1 MKEYYI
7 IFFLT
12 FFLSP
17 NQFIPNLKQKHILNV
32 LGHGGSCAG
41 FSIVKEAG
49 VIFIWIAFLC
59 FHCLDWQQWI
69 LIFTPLYIEGGVIIW
84 FYIFTRLV
92 LQRHNIFFV
101 FWNHS
106 SKCTKQNVGEKK
118 GPKSSICFSSYSY
131 KTWKNYFLLLTIQ
144 LKWVCPTYTFD
155 TYFFNNWKSSTT
167 ASMSKNVENMLL
179 CKVSDE

>member
-1 MKEYYI
+1 MLSILVNLINLREFYI

-92 LQRHNIFFV
+92 LQRHNIFLFFETIVPNVQNKMLGKKKDQRALFV
-101 FWNHS
+101 FPAIHI
-106 SKCTKQNVGEKK
+106 KLGR
-118 GPKSSICFSSYSY
+118 
-131 KTWKNYFLLLTIQ
+131 TIFY
-144 LKWVCPTYTFD
+144 C
-155 TYFFNNWKSSTT
+155 
-167 ASMSKNVENMLL
+167 
-179 CKVSDE
+179 

>member
-1 MKEYYI
+1 MLSILVNLINLREFYI

-41 FSIVKEAG
+41 FSIVKEAS

-69 LIFTPLYIEGGVIIW
+69 LIFTPLYIEGGIIIW

-92 LQRHNIFFV
+92 LQRHNIFLFFEAIV
-101 FWNHS
+101 PNV
-106 SKCTKQNVGEKK
+106 QNKMLGGKK
-118 GPKSSICFSSYSY
+118 GPKRSICFSSYSY
-131 KTWKNYFLLLTIQ
+131 KTW
-144 LKWVCPTYTFD
+144 
-155 TYFFNNWKSSTT
+155 
-167 ASMSKNVENMLL
+167 
-179 CKVSDE
+179 